1 MAQFKSV
8 RRYYLH
14 KRKYTL
20 AQELDITSQWH
31 SKQNEEPGTAL
42 PSTFPAL
49 TKLAIAFY
57 TTVEDL
63 DGADATEL
71 TASVSRGAGLT
82 RQESS
87 AVLAA
92 LQPLLP

>member
-1 MAQFKSV
+1 MAMYKTP

-20 AQELDITSQWH
+20 ARGDDITTQWH

-42 PSTFPAL
+42 PSTFPSLA
-49 TKLAIAFY
+49 KLATAFY
-57 TTVEDL
+57 TKVEDL
-63 DGADATEL
+63 DGADASEL
-71 TASVSRGAGLT
+71 TDTVANGAGLT
-82 RQESS
+82 DREAT

-92 LQPLLP
+92 LQPLL